1 MLSVKPSLS
10 GFQYFL
16 QGFDL
21 IRHPKLRPFVLI
33 PLLVNLILFSVS
45 FYFLFQQIDVWLAQL
60 EASFDWLSWLVYI
73 IKPLAFILILL
84 LFGFFFGAIANIIAA
99 PFNGLL
105 AEQTELLLSNK
116 PMPASSVKDILLDI
130 PRVLTRELKKIKY
143 YIPRAIGLLLLFFIP
158 VIGQTVAPVIWFIF
172 TAWMLAIQ
180 YADYIFD
187 NNKVG
192 FDEMRSE
199 LSSNRMQSLSF
210 GSMVALCQSIPVVN
224 FMIMP
229 VAVCGA
235 TAMWVD
241 NGDKSNL
248 Q

>member
-10 GFQYFL
+10 GVHYFL

-21 IRHPKLRPFVLI
+21 IRQPKLRPFVLI
-33 PLLVNLILFSVS
+33 PLLVNLMLFSVS
-45 FYFLFQQIDVWLAQL
+45 FYFLFQQIDVWLVQL
-60 EASFDWLSWLVYI
+60 EASLDWLSWLVYI

-84 LFGFFFGAIANIIAA
+84 VFGFFFGAIANIIAA

-116 PMPASSVKDILLDI
+116 PMPASSIKDILLDI

-143 YIPRAIGLLLLFFIP
+143 YIPRAIGLLLLFFVP
-158 VIGQTVAPVIWFIF
+158 VVGQTVAPVLWFIF

-180 YADYIFD
+180 YADYTFD

-235 TAMWVD
+235 TAMWVSNSD
-241 NGDKSNL
+241 NA

>member
-10 GFQYFL
+10 GVHYFL

-21 IRHPKLRPFVLI
+21 IRQPKLRPFVLI
-33 PLLVNLILFSVS
+33 PLLVNLMLFSVS
-45 FYFLFQQIDVWLAQL
+45 FYFLFQQIDVWLVQL
-60 EASFDWLSWLVYI
+60 EASLDWLSWLVYI

-84 LFGFFFGAIANIIAA
+84 VFGFFFGAIANIIAA

-116 PMPASSVKDILLDI
+116 PLPESSIKDILLDI

-158 VIGQTVAPVIWFIF
+158 VVGQTVAPVLWFIF

-180 YADYIFD
+180 YADYTFD

-235 TAMWVD
+235 TAMWVSNSD
-241 NGDKSNL
+241 NA

>member
-21 IRHPKLRPFVLI
+21 IRQPKLRPFVLI
-33 PLLVNLILFSVS
+33 PLLVNFILFSVS
-45 FYFLFQQIDVWLAQL
+45 FYFLFQQIDLWLVQL
-60 EASFDWLSWLVYI
+60 EASLDWFSWLVYI
-73 IKPLAFILILL
+73 IKPLAFIVILL
-84 LFGFFFGAIANIIAA
+84 VFGFFFGAIANIIAA

-116 PMPASSVKDILLDI
+116 PMPESSIKDILLDI

-143 YIPRAIGLLLLFFIP
+143 YI
-158 VIGQTVAPVIWFIF
+158 APVLWFIF

-192 FDEMRSE
+192 FDEMRNE
-199 LSSNRMQSLSF
+199 LSANRMQSLSF

-235 TAMWVD
+235 TAMWVS
-241 NGDKSNL
+241 NSDK
-248 Q
+248 

>member
-10 GFQYFL
+10 GVHYFL

-21 IRHPKLRPFVLI
+21 IRQPKLRPFVLI
-33 PLLVNLILFSVS
+33 PLLVNLMLFSVS
-45 FYFLFQQIDVWLAQL
+45 FYFLFQQIDVWLVQL
-60 EASFDWLSWLVYI
+60 EASLDWLSWLVYI

-84 LFGFFFGAIANIIAA
+84 VFGFFFGAIANIIAA

-116 PMPASSVKDILLDI
+116 PMPASSIKDILLDI

-143 YIPRAIGLLLLFFIP
+143 YIPRAIGLLLLFFVP
-158 VIGQTVAPVIWFIF
+158 VVGQTVAPVLWFIF

-180 YADYIFD
+180 YADYTFD

-241 NGDKSNL
+241 NNGK
-248 Q
+248 

>member
-21 IRHPKLRPFVLI
+21 IRQPKLRPFVLI

-45 FYFLFQQIDVWLAQL
+45 FYFLFQQIDVWLLEL
-60 EASFDWLSWLVYI
+60 EASLDWLSWLVYI
-73 IKPLAFILILL
+73 IKPLAFIVILL
-84 LFGFFFGAIANIIAA
+84 IFGFFFGAIANIIAA

-105 AEQTELLLSNK
+105 AEQTELLLNNK
-116 PMPASSVKDILLDI
+116 PLPDMSIKDIILDI

-143 YIPRAIGLLLLFFIP
+143 YIPRAIALLLLFFIP
-158 VIGQTVAPVIWFIF
+158 VVGQTVAPVLWFIF

-180 YADYIFD
+180 YADYTFD

-199 LSSNRMQSLSF
+199 LSANRMQSLSF
-210 GSMVALCQSIPVVN
+210 GSIVALCQSIPIVN
-224 FMIMP
+224 FIVMP
-229 VAVCGA
+229 IAVCGA
-235 TAMWVD
+235 TAMCVSNND
-241 NGDKSNL
+241 N
-248 Q
+248 